1 MTGPLPET
9 ARRLLD
15 EHAYFVLTTLNPDG
29 GPQSSVVWAKRDGDV
44 ILFSTVLGRRKT
56 RNMRR
61 DPRVSLVAYDPADP
75 YVYVEIRGTV
85 TMTEEGGDALIDE
98 LSRAYDGT
106 PWVEPRPVTRVVCR
120 LTPTKV
126 VVRS

>member
-1 MTGPLPET
+1 MTETLPET

-15 EHAYFVLTTLNPDG
+15 GRAYFVLSTLNPDG
-29 GPQSSVVWAKRDGDV
+29 GPQASVVWAKRDGDV

-56 RNMRR
+56 RNMQR

-85 TMTEEGGDALIDE
+85 AMTEEGGDALIDE

-106 PWVEPRPVTRVVCR
+106 PWVERRPVTRVVCR
-120 LTPTKV
+120 LAPAKV